1 LEWSFSLEKA
11 PWWGEI
17 FERMIKAMKRCHK
30 KTIGRA
36 NITYDELMT
45 VITEVE
51 MILNC
56 HPLSH
61 VSTEDIEEPLTPAHL
76 LIG

>member
-1 LEWSFSLEKA
+1 MPQKDD
-11 PWWGEI
+11 
-17 FERMIKAMKRCHK
+17 
-30 KTIGRA
+30 RA
-36 NITYDELMT
+36 
-45 VITEVE
+45 E

-56 HPLSH
+56 RPLSY